1 MKIISKNLYI
11 RSASGK
17 MKLVLLRPEHLN
29 TTVPGILWIHG
40 GGYATGFAEMV
51 HFSAGRM
58 LAEEFGAVVISPA
71 YRLSLKAPYPAALE
85 DCFTA
90 LEYMYRHSDELMIR
104 KDRIIVGGE
113 SAGGGLAAAVCMMAR
128 DKGEIPIRFQLP
140 LYPMLDCYDTPSSMD
155 NHGYFWNTSRN
166 HRAWKLYLGPLFGSA
181 SIPKYASPSRET
193 DYSGLPPA
201 YTFVCDGEPFYDET
215 LTYISNLNA
224 AGVPAS
230 VDIYPGKAHA
240 FDMTMP
246 WTKKAKEARQKLRE
260 VMAPIL
266 SEKTDKGIPE

>member
-1 MKIISKNLYI
+1 M
-11 RSASGK
+11 
-17 MKLVLLRPEHLN
+17 RPKDQKEDI
-29 TTVPGILWIHG
+29 PAILWIHG
-40 GGYATGFAEMV
+40 GGYMIGFAEMV
-51 HFSAGRM
+51 YASCGKM
-58 LAEEFGAVVISPA
+58 LAEKYGAVVISPQ
-71 YRLSLKAPYPAALE
+71 YRLSGKDSYPAALE
-85 DCFTA
+85 DCFAA
-90 LEYMYRHSDELMIR
+90 LKYIDENR
-104 KDRIIVGGE
+104 KELGIDRIIVGGE

-230 VDIYPGKAHA
+230 VDVYPGKAHA